1 MQKLFSAFVLFCSPA
16 MWAQWPQPKP
26 ARPTSA
32 VTVPP
37 LTSTPPQPA
46 SSQGQPAGASGVY
59 RFHMV
64 SIMDAQQGIGGEA
77 YRILAPLDWRVEG
90 GILWKAD
97 PSNPATVWARL
108 LGPRAQ
114 EIGVLPSIAFVW
126 NPQTIG
132 RFFRPGQLYA
142 GTEVQPPVMDP
153 FQCIRTIIVPRYLRN
168 LESARVGGQEQLPEL
183 AAAGRAKYP
192 GPEYRNAVFHA
203 GKVRF
208 EFVEN
213 GIDME
218 EDVYLLVAGVQFPV
232 GPTMSTV
239 WGPDEVRYSK
249 APKGMLDSQIP
260 LFQTAM
266 FSLRP
271 NVKWWAGMQRVSQ
284 ALVQQQINASSAAL
298 AQAQRNQQL
307 ADQMAATR
315 RSIAQSGDQ
324 INSMIMKG
332 YQDRQATMDRI
343 NARWDRTIREVEVYH
358 NPTTGENVELPSGYS
373 AGWVNRSGEYL
384 VSGSTLY
391 NPNSASNGSWTQLER
406 INP

>member
-1 MQKLFSAFVLFCSPA
+1 MDSP
-16 MWAQWPQPKP
+16 QN
-26 ARPTSA
+26 
-32 VTVPP
+32 
-37 LTSTPPQPA
+37 L
-46 SSQGQPAGASGVY
+46 GGA
-59 RFHMV
+59 
-64 SIMDAQQGIGGEA
+64 A
-77 YRILAPLDWRVEG
+77 YHILAPVDWRVDG
-90 GILWKAD
+90 GIVWKPD

-108 LGPRAQ
+108 TGPRGQ

-132 RFFRPGQLYA
+132 RYFRPGQLYA

-153 FQCIRTIIVPRYLRN
+153 FQCIRSIIIPRDLRG
-168 LESARVGGQEQLPEL
+168 LASARIEGQEQLPEL

-203 GKVRF
+203 GKMRF
-208 EFVEN
+208 AFSEN
-213 GIDME
+213 GVEME
-218 EDVYLLVAGVQFPV
+218 EDVYVLVAGLQFPV
-232 GPTMSTV
+232 GPTVSTV

-249 APKGMLDSQIP
+249 APKGMLDAQIP

-271 NVKWWAGMQRVSQ
+271 EVKWWAGVQRVSQ
-284 ALVQQQINASSAAL
+284 SLAQQQMNASNAAL
-298 AQAQRNQQL
+298 AQAQRNEQM
-307 ADQMAATR
+307 ADQMAAAR
-315 RSIAQSGDQ
+315 RSIARSGDQ

-332 YQDRQATMDRI
+332 YENRQATMDRI

-358 NPTTGENVELPSGYS
+358 NPNTGENVELPSGYG

-384 VSGSTLY
+384 VSGSNNY
-391 NPNSASNGSWTQLER
+391 NPNSASNGAWTRLER